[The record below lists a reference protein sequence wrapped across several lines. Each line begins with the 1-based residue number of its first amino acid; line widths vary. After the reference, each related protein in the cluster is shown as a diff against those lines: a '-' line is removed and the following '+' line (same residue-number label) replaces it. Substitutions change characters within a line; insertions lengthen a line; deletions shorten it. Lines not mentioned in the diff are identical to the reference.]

1 MLGYIHS
8 LFLKVLILILGLT
21 TLPMQTLH
29 QSASQVVEIVGVHYQ
44 AWASKHVG

>member
-1 MLGYIHS
+1 MLGYIRR
-8 LFLKVLILILGLT
+8 LFLKVLILKLGLS

-29 QSASQVVEIVGVHYQ
+29 EPASRVVEIIGVHYQ